1 MSEIQE
7 LLTRFWSDLLARPS
21 GPLALRFLVQPIVA
35 TILAVRD
42 GLKDARGGRSPYFWT
57 LVADPA
63 RRRAS
68 LRDGLRSVGKIIV
81 LAFILD
87 AIYQFTLGE
96 FYPVEALVVAV
107 ALGVLPY
114 LLFRGPVARLAR
126 RRRRGLSA

>member
-126 RRRRGLSA
+126 RRRRGRSA